1 MTQNSS
7 IYRSRAGN
15 WVWASG
21 SMDWSWGLAPGG
33 SSNGGQN
40 VRRALQVVT
49 RTIIDRMIRD
59 ATRR

>member
-1 MTQNSS
+1 MTQYSS